1 MGKYKFLLV
10 GIIFGLIGSLYTFGK
25 YKFIKLTLGIGLGLR
40 HNDHVM
46 MGIISLCVGVVALYR
61 WLVDM
66 YGSR

>member
-1 MGKYKFLLV
+1 MGRNKFLWV
-10 GIIFGLIGSLYTFGK
+10 GIIFGIIGSLYTFGK

-46 MGIISLCVGVVALYR
+46 IGIISLCVGVVALYR

>member
-1 MGKYKFLLV
+1 M

-46 MGIISLCVGVVALYR
+46 IGILSLCVGVVALYR
-61 WLVDM
+61 WLVDR

>member
-1 MGKYKFLLV
+1 MENNRFLWV

-46 MGIISLCVGVVALYR
+46 IGILSLCVGVVALYR
-61 WLVDM
+61 WLVDR